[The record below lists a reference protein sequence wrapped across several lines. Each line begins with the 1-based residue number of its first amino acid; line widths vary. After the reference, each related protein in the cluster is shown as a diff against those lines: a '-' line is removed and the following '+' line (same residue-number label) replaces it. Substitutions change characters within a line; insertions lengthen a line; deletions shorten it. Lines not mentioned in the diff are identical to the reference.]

1 MLKAYGVWGMK
12 RMAGRQFEG
21 INRVTYL
28 INPDGTIH
36 KVYPKVVPRGHALL
50 ILADWTDDS

>member
-1 MLKAYGVWGMK
+1 MK

-28 INPDGTIH
+28 INPDGAIH
-36 KVYPKVVPRGHALL
+36 KVYPKVVPRGHAQQV
-50 ILADWTDDS
+50 LADWVDDS